1 MSYIRLMSVA
11 AGALLLFS
19 CSSDSRPEQPETT
32 TETDSDI
39 VRPAVMSYSIVN
51 VFPHDPGAFTQGLE
65 FRDGYLYESTGQY
78 GASELRKTEIETGKV
93 LQSVKLDRRYFG
105 EGMTIMGG
113 KIYLLT
119 YREHTGFVYDLKTM
133 KQLQTFGVATGEAWG
148 LTNDGTH
155 LIYGDGTS
163 NLYFLDPETFQQV
176 KQIRVRDQ
184 YGPVNNINELE
195 FIKGHIYANQWMTD
209 NILKI
214 DPQTGD
220 ITGIADLRT
229 IRQKL
234 GLPDAARARD
244 RDPEV
249 MNGIAWDAENQRLF
263 ITGKYWPY
271 LVEIKL

>member
-1 MSYIRLMSVA
+1 MSYIRLMSVV
-11 AGALLLFS
+11 AGAMLLFS
-19 CSSDSRPEQPETT
+19 CGRDRRPEQPDTAAETG
-32 TETDSDI
+32 SDI
-39 VRPAVMSYSIVN
+39 VRPMVMSYSIVN
-51 VFPHDPGAFTQGLE
+51 VFPHDAGAFTQGLE
-65 FRDGYLYESTGQY
+65 FHDGYLYESTGQY

-93 LQSVKLDRRYFG
+93 LRSVKLDRRYFG
-105 EGMTIMGG
+105 EGMTIMGD

-133 KQLQTFGVATGEAWG
+133 KQLQTFGVATEEAWG

-163 NLYFLDPETFQQV
+163 NLYFLDPATF
-176 KQIRVRDQ
+176 KEMKRIRVRDQ

-214 DPQTGD
+214 DPQTGN

-234 GLPDAARARD
+234 GLPEAAHARNQE
-244 RDPEV
+244 PEV
-249 MNGIAWDAENQRLF
+249 MNGIAWDAENDRLF
-263 ITGKYWPY
+263 ITGKYWPH